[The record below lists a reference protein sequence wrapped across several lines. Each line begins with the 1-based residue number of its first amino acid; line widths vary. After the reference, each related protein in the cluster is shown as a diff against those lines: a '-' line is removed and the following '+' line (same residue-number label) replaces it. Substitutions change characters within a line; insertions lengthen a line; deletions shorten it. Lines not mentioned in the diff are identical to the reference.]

1 MRAQSFTLRD
11 NTFVVVGYQMN
22 QEKTHEVELRVL
34 LTPEQ
39 QDSLIKQLEAR
50 GACWAGKEKIDDL
63 YYCPN
68 RTTDFSQIAMD
79 AVGSFS
85 LRIRKTEHDG
95 VTLVQFNT
103 KSITVYADHHAWEE
117 HEVLVD
123 SFSEAQ
129 AIVRVLG
136 YKSFCC
142 IEKER
147 SRFLLDQMTICIDD
161 IRDFGVALEIE
172 IMANS
177 DTAGKAKQTIKSF
190 LSSLGI
196 GEEQILPKSV
206 TYLIMQT
213 KRVSF

>member
-1 MRAQSFTLRD
+1 MD
-11 NTFVVVGYQMN
+11 
-22 QEKTHEVELRVL
+22 QEKTYEVELRVL

-39 QDSLIKQLEAR
+39 QDSLIKRLEVHGAR
-50 GACWAGKEKIDDL
+50 WAGKEKIVDL
-63 YYCPN
+63 YYCPHG
-68 RTTDFSQIAMD
+68 TTDFSQIAMD

-85 LRIRKTEHDG
+85 LRIRKTEQDG
-95 VTLVQFNT
+95 IARVQLNT
-103 KSITVYADHHAWEE
+103 KSITKHADHHAWEE

-129 AIVRVLG
+129 AIVQLLG
-136 YKSFCC
+136 YKGFCC

-161 IRDFGVALEIE
+161 IHDFGVALEIE
-172 IMANS
+172 IMANR
-177 DTAGKAKQTIKSF
+177 DTAGKAKQAIRSF
-190 LSSLGI
+190 LYSLGI
-196 GEEQILPKSV
+196 GEEQILPKSA

>member
-1 MRAQSFTLRD
+1 
-11 NTFVVVGYQMN
+11 MN
-22 QEKTHEVELRVL
+22 QEKSHEVELRVL

-39 QDSLIKQLEAR
+39 QGSLIKQLEGR
-50 GACWAGKEKIDDL
+50 GAHCVGKEKIVDL

-68 RTTDFSQIAMD
+68 RTIDFSQIAMD
-79 AVGSFS
+79 DVGSCS
-85 LRIRKTEHDG
+85 LRVRSVEQDG
-95 VTLVQFNT
+95 VAQVQLNT
-103 KSITVYADHHAWEE
+103 KAITTYGDHHAWEE
-117 HEVLVD
+117 HEVRVD
-123 SFSEAQ
+123 SAAELQ
-129 AIVRVLG
+129 AILKALG
-136 YKSFCC
+136 YKVFCL

-147 SRFLLDQMTICIDD
+147 VKCKLDQMTICIDD